1 MPVSSASPHSG
12 HRSRLRQRLAREP
25 LAVADYEILELLLGY
40 GQPRKDT
47 KPLARELL
55 LRFHNIRGVLD
66 APPEQLLAVP
76 GFGPGLLS
84 MWQVLREVLARHAA
98 APLLQ
103 GVEVA
108 TPQAVAEMARA
119 RLAGSQQEE
128 CWLAM
133 VNAGNRL
140 VAWERLRQGN
150 VESVPLLPRDVLE
163 PALRYKASGIILV
176 HNHPGGQTRPSQPDL
191 IFTNTV
197 RELAVNMGL
206 RFLDHVIVTDNG
218 CYSICQCRHLYAV
231 REYICLIR
239 KRTTIRWRTCC
250 PSCRM
255 P

>member
-55 LRFHNIRGVLD
+55 LRFHNIRG
-66 APPEQLLAVP
+66 
-76 GFGPGLLS
+76 
-84 MWQVLREVLARHAA
+84 
-98 APLLQ
+98 
-103 GVEVA
+103 
-108 TPQAVAEMARA
+108 
-119 RLAGSQQEE
+119 
-128 CWLAM
+128 
-133 VNAGNRL
+133 
-140 VAWERLRQGN
+140 
-150 VESVPLLPRDVLE
+150 VLE

-218 CYSICQCRHLYAV
+218 CYSICQCRHL
-231 REYICLIR
+231 
-239 KRTTIRWRTCC
+239 
-250 PSCRM
+250 
-255 P
+255 

>member
-133 VNAGNRL
+133 VNAGNPS
-140 VAWERLRQGN
+140 WPGN
-150 VESVPLLPRDVLE
+150 ACAR
-163 PALRYKASGIILV
+163 AMWKASLCC
-176 HNHPGGQTRPSQPDL
+176 PAMYWSLPCATRPAASSW
-191 IFTNTV
+191 
-197 RELAVNMGL
+197 
-206 RFLDHVIVTDNG
+206 
-218 CYSICQCRHLYAV
+218 C
-231 REYICLIR
+231 
-239 KRTTIRWRTCC
+239 TTIRAARPGP
-250 PSCRM
+250 PSPTSSSPIPCGSWPSTWGCVFWTM
-255 P
+255 

>member
-140 VAWERLRQGN
+140 VAWDRLRQGN

-163 PALRYKASGIILV
+163 PALR
-176 HNHPGGQTRPSQPDL
+176 
-191 IFTNTV
+191 
-197 RELAVNMGL
+197 
-206 RFLDHVIVTDNG
+206 
-218 CYSICQCRHLYAV
+218 
-231 REYICLIR
+231 
-239 KRTTIRWRTCC
+239 
-250 PSCRM
+250 
-255 P
+255 

>member
-108 TPQAVAEMARA
+108 TPQAVAKMARA

-133 VNAGNRL
+133 VNAGNRP
-140 VAWERLRQGN
+140 AMYW
-150 VESVPLLPRDVLE
+150 SLPC
-163 PALRYKASGIILV
+163 A
-176 HNHPGGQTRPSQPDL
+176 TRPAASSW
-191 IFTNTV
+191 
-197 RELAVNMGL
+197 
-206 RFLDHVIVTDNG
+206 
-218 CYSICQCRHLYAV
+218 C
-231 REYICLIR
+231 
-239 KRTTIRWRTCC
+239 TTIRAARPGP
-250 PSCRM
+250 PSPTSSSPIPCGSWPSTWGCVFWTM
-255 P
+255 

>member
-1 MPVSSASPHSG
+1 MSVSSASPHSG

-84 MWQVLREVLARHAA
+84 LWQVLREVLARHAA
-98 APLLQ
+98 APLLL
-103 GVEVA
+103 GKEIA

-140 VAWERLRQGN
+140 MAWERLRQGN

-176 HNHPGGQTRPSQPDL
+176 HNHPGGQTRPSQPDI

-218 CYSICQCRHLYAV
+218 CYSICQCRHL
-231 REYICLIR
+231 
-239 KRTTIRWRTCC
+239 
-250 PSCRM
+250 
-255 P
+255 

>member
-119 RLAGSQQEE
+119 RLAGPTEKIFHLPLDE
-128 CWLAM
+128 HA
-133 VNAGNRL
+133 
-140 VAWERLRQGN
+140 ERL
-150 VESVPLLPRDVLE
+150 
-163 PALRYKASGIILV
+163 
-176 HNHPGGQTRPSQPDL
+176 T
-191 IFTNTV
+191 
-197 RELAVNMGL
+197 
-206 RFLDHVIVTDNG
+206 
-218 CYSICQCRHLYAV
+218 
-231 REYICLIR
+231 
-239 KRTTIRWRTCC
+239 
-250 PSCRM
+250 
-255 P
+255 

>member
-119 RLAGSQQEE
+119 RLTSITTAPSFTISSVINLGFPTADINTS
-128 CWLAM
+128 AF
-133 VNAGNRL
+133 L
-140 VAWERLRQGN
+140 VLSA
-150 VESVPLLPRDVLE
+150 
-163 PALRYKASGIILV
+163 KFLV
-176 HNHPGGQTRPSQPDL
+176 
-191 IFTNTV
+191 
-197 RELAVNMGL
+197 
-206 RFLDHVIVTDNG
+206 
-218 CYSICQCRHLYAV
+218 
-231 REYICLIR
+231 
-239 KRTTIRWRTCC
+239 
-250 PSCRM
+250 
-255 P
+255 

>member
-176 HNHPGGQTRPSQPDL
+176 HNHPSGNLKPSMQDDAITRKIVDVARICDIVVQDHIIIGQS
-191 IFTNTV
+191 
-197 RELAVNMGL
+197 GY
-206 RFLDHVIVTDNG
+206 
-218 CYSICQCRHLYAV
+218 YSYRDSGKL
-231 REYICLIR
+231 
-239 KRTTIRWRTCC
+239 
-250 PSCRM
+250 
-255 P
+255 